1 MPRALK
7 VGGLVIGVAL
17 IAAVVLGALF
27 DVKPYVVPSISMAP
41 AIGRGER
48 VLSIGGSV
56 ERGDIVTVRPN
67 GENLAVF
74 ATTKTISS
82 RTFVKRLIGLPGEL
96 VGAHAGRV
104 FICTAAVTA
113 AEKGAAQGCRFLR
126 EPYAIGRTLPF
137 TMRVPRDRYLV
148 LGDNRE
154 LSEDSRSW
162 GTVLR
167 SQIGRRVVFRYWPPA
182 RIGIP

>member
-1 MPRALK
+1 MARVLK
-7 VGGLVIGVAL
+7 VVGLGLAVA
-17 IAAVVLGALF
+17 IISAVALGALF
-27 DVKPYVVPSISMAP
+27 DVKPYVVPSDSMVP
-41 AIGRGER
+41 SIGVGER
-48 VLSIGGSV
+48 ILAIGGSV

-74 ATTKTISS
+74 PTTKTVSS

-96 VGAHAGRV
+96 VGAHAGRIFV
-104 FICTAAVTA
+104 CAPAV
-113 AEKGAAQGCRFLR
+113 GDAQNGSASGCRFLR

-137 TMRVPRDRYLV
+137 TLRIPRDRYLV

-154 LSEDSRSW
+154 DSEDSRSW
-162 GTVLR
+162 GPVLS
-167 SQIGRRVVFRYWPPA
+167 SQIERRVVFRYWPPS